1 MPFKIEGH
9 FLFELMKT
17 LFFISLFFIASEG
30 FSQKIASITLN
41 ESTRGFRRR
50 ITITEKEYILAE
62 NSIISKRKFSA
73 EDWKEIMKICA
84 KIQFQELPN
93 FKSTIKKKAKN
104 AALQANIEV
113 LIGREK
119 FKSSTFDHNNP
130 PKQLVALVNKL
141 KKF

>member
-1 MPFKIEGH
+1 
-9 FLFELMKT
+9 MKT
-17 LFFISLFFIASEG
+17 LFFISVFFLASEG

-50 ITITEKEYILAE
+50 IIITEKEYILAE
-62 NSIISKRKFSA
+62 NSIISKRKFSI

-93 FKSTIKKKAKN
+93 FKSSVTKRAKN

-119 FKSSTFDHNNP
+119 HKSSTFDHNNP
-130 PKQLVALVNKL
+130 PKQLVALVKKL